1 MRYFTSIR
9 LALAPV
15 NEKNLFKAIPNQLVI
30 TVRLSAQSFREFF
43 QFTERLRDNAMTF
56 DQPAAQRS
64 T

>member
-30 TVRLSAQSFREFF
+30 TVRRLCFLLLSPSLPVRCE
-43 QFTERLRDNAMTF
+43 LLSNRDV
-56 DQPAAQRS
+56 S
-64 T
+64 CSS

>member
-30 TVRLSAQSFREFF
+30 TVWRYLSRFLYVAAGYWSLIELYRVV
-43 QFTERLRDNAMTF
+43 NAH
-56 DQPAAQRS
+56 
-64 T
+64 